1 MLSVESQHK
10 IEELLLE
17 GKLLRAE
24 DLETA
29 KVDALKASK
38 PLIAYIAE
46 KNLVGEEDL
55 TRVSAQA
62 MGVPYANLTNIMV
75 GEDITRLLSKDT
87 AETYMAVP
95 FGMQQGRLAVG

>member
-1 MLSVESQHK
+1 MLSVESQKK
-10 IEELLLE
+10 IEDLLLE
-17 GKLLRAE
+17 NKLLKPE

-62 MGVPYANLTNIMV
+62 MGVPYV
-75 GEDITRLLSKDT
+75 
-87 AETYMAVP
+87 
-95 FGMQQGRLAVG
+95 

>member
-1 MLSVESQHK
+1 VLSVESQHR

-17 GKLLRAE
+17 NKLLKEA

-46 KNLVGEEDL
+46 KNLVSEEDL
-55 TRVSAQA
+55 TRISAQA
-62 MGVPYANLTNIMV
+62 MGVPYANLTA
-75 GEDITRLLSKDT
+75 S
-87 AETYMAVP
+87 
-95 FGMQQGRLAVG
+95 